1 MSTHPATFLSRPI
14 KKLIIQ
20 THSEAGRFD
29 FLQNTDHHSTFDFSR
44 PGQVIALRFFCFT
57 VFFDRI
63 IL

>member
-1 MSTHPATFLSRPI
+1 MRDRV
-14 KKLIIQ
+14 
-20 THSEAGRFD
+20 AGRFD